1 MKVQVSNTN
10 APCWRDITV
19 KSNLPAPLE
28 GLHKVARNLWW
39 SWDTDARNLFREID
53 LNQWRACGHNPV
65 ALLETLSYDKLEEI
79 AANKE
84 LMAKVNK
91 VCSDF
96 EAYMAEPK
104 DASRASVAYFSMEY
118 GLTACLKIYSGGLG
132 ILAGDYLKEASDSNV
147 DLCAVGFLYRYGYFT
162 QTLSVDGNQEANYE
176 AQNFSQL
183 PIEQVKNS
191 DGSPM
196 ILEVPFHDRIVY
208 ANVWKVNVGRIHL
221 YLMDCDMEKNSEFDR
236 SITYQLYGGDW
247 ENRMKQEY
255 MLGIGG
261 ILMLNKLGIKKEVYH
276 CNEGHAALIGVQ
288 RLCDYVAE
296 GLTYSQAL
304 EVVRASSLYTCHTP
318 VPAGHDYF
326 EEGLFYKY
334 MSHFPAKLGID
345 WYDLMNLGREIPGEG
360 RFSMSV
366 FALNTC
372 QEANGVSWLHGKV
385 SRNMFQPVW
394 KGYAPEELHVGYVTN
409 GVHLPS
415 WAASEWKAFYA
426 ELFGENFTKKQTE
439 EEMWK
444 SIYEADDE
452 TIWNIRKG
460 LKAKLFQ
467 FIKDEVKI
475 KMSQK
480 QENPAKILQT
490 LNGLNPNALV
500 IGFARRFA
508 TYKRAHLLFTDLD
521 RLDKIVNNPSC
532 PVQFIF
538 AGKAHP
544 ADGGGQ
550 GLIRRI
556 VEISRMP
563 QFMGKIIFVE
573 NYDMDVAKRLVS
585 GVDIW
590 MNTPTRPLE
599 ASGTSGE
606 KAIMN
611 GTLNLSV
618 LDGWWFEGFKP
629 QAGWALTDKRTFQ
642 NQASQDQLDA
652 ETIYTML
659 ETEIIPLYFAK
670 NSRGYSPEWV
680 MYIKNCLAKITP
692 HFTMKRQLDDYYAR
706 FYQKEAQRAA
716 LLKADNYAK
725 AKEIAAWKETVA
737 AAWDTVE
744 VKAINVSD
752 EMNNS
757 PEVGDVY
764 HISVSVDGKEIADS
778 LGLDFVLTAA
788 SDGQTHE
795 YGAHEMKAVKKE
807 GTVVTFELDHKI
819 KNSGAFKYGF
829 RLFPKNDLLP
839 HRMDFAY
846 TKWF

>member
-10 APCWRDITV
+10 APMWRDITV
-19 KSNLPAPLE
+19 KSNLPASLE

-39 SWDTDARNLFREID
+39 SWNSEARNLFRSLD
-53 LNQWRACGHNPV
+53 LELWRAYGHNPV
-65 ALLETLSYDKLEEI
+65 ALLENLSYDKLAEI
-79 AANKE
+79 AADEETMK
-84 LMAKVNK
+84 KVNA
-91 VCSDF
+91 VCSEF

-104 DASRASVAYFSMEY
+104 DSSRASVAYFCMEY

-162 QTLSVDGNQEANYE
+162 QTLSGDGNQEANYE

-183 PIEQVKNS
+183 PIEQVKNE
-191 DGSPM
+191 DGSAM
-196 ILEVPFHDRIVY
+196 ILEVPFHDRTIY
-208 ANVWKVNVGRIHL
+208 ANIWKVNVGRINL
-221 YLMDCDMEKNSEFDR
+221 YLLDCDIDKNSEFDR

-261 ILMLNKLGIKKEVYH
+261 MLMLKKLGIEKEVYH
-276 CNEGHAALIGVQ
+276 CNEGHAALIAVQ
-288 RLCDYVAE
+288 RLVDYVAK
-296 GLTYSQAL
+296 GLTFEQAL

-345 WYDLMNLGREIPGEG
+345 WYDLMNMGRETPGEG
-360 RFSMSV
+360 KFSMSV

-394 KGYAPEELHVGYVTN
+394 KGYTPEELHVGYVTN
-409 GVHLPS
+409 GVHLPT
-415 WAASEWKAFYA
+415 WTASEWKAFYKKT
-426 ELFGENFTKKQTE
+426 FGENFTKTQTE
-439 EEMWK
+439 EAMWQA
-444 SIYEADDE
+444 IYNADDE
-452 TIWNIRKG
+452 EIWNIRKG
-460 LKAKLFQ
+460 LKAKLFDY
-467 FIKDEVKI
+467 IKEEVKN

-573 NYDMDVAKRLVS
+573 NYDMDVSKRLVS

-618 LDGWWFEGFKP
+618 LDGWWYEGYKP

-670 NSRGYSPEWV
+670 NSKGYSPEWV

-692 HFTMKRQLDDYYAR
+692 HFTMKRQLDDYYDR
-706 FYQKEAQRAA
+706 FYQKEGQRAA

-725 AKEIAAWKETVA
+725 AKEIAAWKESVV
-737 AAWDTVE
+737 AAWDKVE
-744 VKAINVSD
+744 VKEIVIPDAMASL
-752 EMNNS
+752 
-757 PEVGDVY
+757 PEVGDTY
-764 HISVSVDGKEIADS
+764 HVSVTLDAKEIAGD
-778 LGLDFVLTAA
+778 LGLDLVVMNA
-788 SDGQTHE
+788 SDGKSHE
-795 YGAHEMKAVKKE
+795 YRAKEMQVTKNE
-807 GTVVTFELDHKI
+807 NGIVTFEIDYKI
-819 KNSGAFKYGF
+819 RYSGAFKYGF

-846 TKWF
+846 TRWF